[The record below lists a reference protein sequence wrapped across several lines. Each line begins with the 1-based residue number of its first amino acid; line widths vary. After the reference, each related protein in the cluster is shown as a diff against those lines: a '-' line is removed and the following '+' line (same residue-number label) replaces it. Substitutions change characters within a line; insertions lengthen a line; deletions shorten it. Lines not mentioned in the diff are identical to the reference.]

1 MSAPR
6 RGMGGTFGDQSVTG
20 SNRHV
25 ARSGLALE
33 GWVSS
38 RFLRNV

>member
-1 MSAPR
+1 
-6 RGMGGTFGDQSVTG
+6 MGGTFGDQSVTG

-25 ARSGLALE
+25 HALGSALG